1 MESDLYLEL
10 QEKTRQL
17 DISVRS
23 LRTTGTERANAERD
37 YKILLRSECL
47 RLRDEGMPVSLIA
60 LVVYGIKEV
69 ADARRERDIADAV
82 YEANKESIN
91 ALKWMMKI
99 INEQIGREW
108 SSGGK

>member
-60 LVVYGIKEV
+60 MVVYGIEEV
-69 ADARRERDIADAV
+69 ADARRERDIAEAV
-82 YEANKESIN
+82 YEANLEAINSIK
-91 ALKWMMKI
+91 LQMRLI
-99 INEQIGREW
+99 EGQLDREW
-108 SSGGK
+108 RTRE